1 MGPEGQP
8 LDHFFILDIAGY
20 LPYEKHKKDT
30 YDRGFEPLTSFSIK
44 PTEKLQYQR
53 ANMIFAYKSPRQC

>member
-8 LDHFFILDIAGY
+8 LDH
-20 LPYEKHKKDT
+20 LPYEKHKTDI

-53 ANMIFAYKSPRQC
+53 ANMIFAYKSPRQY

>member
-8 LDHFFILDIAGY
+8 LDH

-44 PTEKLQYQR
+44 PSEKLQYQR
-53 ANMIFAYKSPRQC
+53 ANMIFAYKSPVKYISFHDTIL